1 MWVYV
6 VFGLIL
12 LVVVVAA
19 VVTER
24 RRIPGDDVS
33 EDRVINPGKHRYKS
47 WADKENEHGS
57 V

>member
-1 MWVYV
+1 M

-12 LVVVVAA
+12 LVGVVAA

-24 RRIPGDDVS
+24 RRIPGEDARDD
-33 EDRVINPGKHRYKS
+33 RFINPVKYRYKS

-57 V
+57 F